1 MSGPMGGPT
10 GGPTGAAGNSTDGVA
25 GRRFIVA
32 SDLDRTLIYSSR
44 ALAPDVPDRPVPR
57 LLPVEVLD
65 GRAFS
70 FMTEHAARLLTELV
84 GAALFVPATTRTTAQ
99 YERVNLPGPT
109 PGWTPSYAI
118 CANGG
123 QLLVNGVPDRDWQ
136 AEVRSRLAL
145 GSVPLDEVVHHL
157 AAVADP
163 EWTRKRRIADHLF
176 AYLVVERAELPDG
189 WLAELTGWC
198 AERGWT
204 VSLQGRKV
212 YAVPAPLTKSAA
224 LTEVERRTGPATVL
238 TAGDSLLDADLLL
251 AADHAWRPGHGE
263 LADTG
268 WTAPQVTALP
278 QEGVA
283 AGEEIIRRFLAPVRS
298 GTGTAVGG

>member
-1 MSGPMGGPT
+1 MSSAESPATP
-10 GGPTGAAGNSTDGVA
+10 
-25 GRRFIVA
+25 RFLVA
-32 SDLDRTLIYSSR
+32 SDLDRTLIYSNR
-44 ALAPDVPDRPVPR
+44 ALALDVPDRLAPR
-57 LLPVEVLD
+57 LISVEVHE
-65 GRAFS
+65 GRAIS
-70 FMTEHAARLLTELV
+70 FMTEQSARLLAELT
-84 GAALFVPATTRTTAQ
+84 GSALFVPATTRTRAQ

-109 PGWTPSYAI
+109 PGWIPAYAI

-123 QLLVNGVPDRDWQ
+123 QLLVNGVPDRDWRT
-136 AEVRSRLAL
+136 EVESRLDS
-145 GSVPLDEVVHHL
+145 GSAPLDEVVRHL
-157 AAVADP
+157 AVVADP
-163 EWTRKRRIADHLF
+163 EWTHKRRTADHLF

-224 LTEVERRTGPATVL
+224 LAEVGRRTGAATVL

-251 AADHAWRPGHGE
+251 AADQAWRPGHGE

-268 WTAPQVTALP
+268 WTAPHVTALT
-278 QEGVA
+278 QAGVA
-283 AGEEIIRRFLAPVRS
+283 AGEEIVRRFLGRVR
-298 GTGTAVGG
+298 TGAGVTVGG